1 MTKPQVPTMMRQGLR
16 LYQIGEMQL
25 PGVTSILNSL
35 AKPQLQYWAAN
46 TVAQC
51 AIDELGKVA
60 DWVINDNEKTAYDF
74 LKRAP
79 SRDSGPKAQL
89 GTDVHDAIEKI
100 NLNEDLGRVHPDV
113 EPFIEV
119 YRKFLKDF
127 DVGILEAEA
136 TIYKKDLYAGTLDM
150 IIDIDGETI
159 VCDVKT
165 GKGIYPPVALQ
176 QVAYARADAIYEI
189 DGSERPLPK
198 IDAAAALH
206 LRPEGYV
213 LLPLKI
219 DDEVW
224 SVFEALLRV
233 SKWDSELSKT
243 VIGKP
248 ELRDTSRNE

>member
-113 EPFIEV
+113 EPFIDV
-119 YRKFLKDF
+119 YKQFLKDF
-127 DVGILEAEA
+127 NVGILEAEC
-136 TIYKKDLYAGTLDM
+136 TVYKKDTFAGTIDM
-150 IIDIDGETI
+150 IATIDDEVVIIDA
-159 VCDVKT
+159 KT
-165 GKGIYPPVALQ
+165 GKGIYPPTALQ
-176 QVAYARADAIYEI
+176 LCAYSRADAIYEI

-233 SKWDSELSKT
+233 SKWDSEISKT

-248 ELRDTSRNE
+248 ELRDTSK